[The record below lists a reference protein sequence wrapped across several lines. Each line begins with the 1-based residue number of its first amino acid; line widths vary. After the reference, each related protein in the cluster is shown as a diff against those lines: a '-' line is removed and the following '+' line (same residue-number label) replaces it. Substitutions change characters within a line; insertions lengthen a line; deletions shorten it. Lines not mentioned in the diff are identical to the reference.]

1 MATGQGSSQRKK
13 SSPNGS
19 SEKKKPTV
27 HKGDGNHVATTASK
41 TTKAK
46 PVLLKKQM
54 SEMLIPESAT
64 ADSSGITRLIICF
77 LGINICYMYY
87 GIVQERLFRPDPR
100 AGGKKFD
107 NTLFLFGVQCLM
119 NALFALVGRILS
131 GRSSQSQALS
141 ERSKVSPLNNFL
153 PTKASGWLW
162 LGFISASYLLAML
175 TSNEALRYVSYPVQ
189 ALAKS
194 CKMVPVMLG
203 NALVGVKYRWHEYL
217 IVLTITAGIALSQQ
231 SGGKGVKE
239 NTWFGMVLLFISLV
253 LDGIT
258 GSHQHLFDREYK
270 LSTHD
275 LMLGMN
281 AFALLY
287 TSIALV
293 FTGEGSRGLEYVI
306 SHPWLQQD
314 IFLFGLAS
322 ALGQNFIFYTIT
334 GPGPL
339 VCTTIT
345 TMRKFFTILYSV
357 IQYPDN
363 SFTSGQW
370 VGVVLVFGG
379 LGAEIVEKAMK
390 KRNKSADKV
399 KHH

>member
-1 MATGQGSSQRKK
+1 MAQSTGKSRRKQTKVDVEVVEGSIAADVK
-13 SSPNGS
+13 
-19 SEKKKPTV
+19 T
-27 HKGDGNHVATTASK
+27 TTASK
-41 TTKAK
+41 TRLPKRAT
-46 PVLLKKQM
+46 
-54 SEMLIPESAT
+54 SE
-64 ADSSGITRLIICF
+64 LIISEEATKDKSSLIRLLICF
-77 LGINICYMYY
+77 VGINVCYLYY
-87 GIVQERLFRPDPR
+87 GIVQEKLFRPDPM

-119 NALFALVGRILS
+119 NALFALVGRTFYGPS
-131 GRSSQSQALS
+131 PQSQSLS
-141 ERSKVSPLNNFL
+141 MPSKVSPLNHFL
-153 PTKASGWLW
+153 SRTSGWFW

-203 NALVGVKYRWHEYL
+203 NALVGVKYRWHEYV
-217 IVLTITAGIALSQQ
+217 IVLMITIGIALSQQ
-231 SGGKGVKE
+231 GGGSKSGKE
-239 NTWFGMVLLFISLV
+239 NTWFGMILLFISLA
-253 LDGIT
+253 LDGVT
-258 GSHQHLFDREYK
+258 GSHQHLFDHEYR

-287 TSIALV
+287 TSIALIV
-293 FTGEGSRGLEYVI
+293 TGEGQRGLEYVL
-306 SHPWLQQD
+306 SYPWIQKD

-345 TMRKFFTILYSV
+345 TMRKFFTILFSV

-363 SFTSGQW
+363 TFSGTQW
-370 VGVVLVFGG
+370 GGVALVFGG
-379 LGAEIVEKAMK
+379 LGAEIVGKALK
-390 KRNKSADKV
+390 KKPKATKD